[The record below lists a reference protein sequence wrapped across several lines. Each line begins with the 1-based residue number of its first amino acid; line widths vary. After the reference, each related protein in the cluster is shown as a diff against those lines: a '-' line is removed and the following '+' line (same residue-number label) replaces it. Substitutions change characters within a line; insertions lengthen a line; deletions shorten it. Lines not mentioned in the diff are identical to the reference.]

1 MVFLA
6 YSSHSF
12 YEVGAIIIKLFFQ
25 MWKLRLREV
34 KESDLGRSSS
44 GRTRNNRP
52 TKSLQSEAGAEVLG
66 PPSAHPRPQPW
77 VGASGGGSWAAGQP
91 EARRLIPTTDRQLT
105 LHGAHWTV
113 RSITAASVNPIL

>member
-1 MVFLA
+1 MCQRPRLVFLA

-44 GRTRNNRP
+44 GKTRNNRP

-66 PPSAHPRPQPW
+66 LPRHIPGHSPGW
-77 VGASGGGSWAAGQP
+77 GRRGEGAGLLVSLKQG
-91 EARRLIPTTDRQLT
+91 D
-105 LHGAHWTV
+105 
-113 RSITAASVNPIL
+113 